1 MAKPYIFRIFAIIIL
16 QTMINTTEILV
27 QKAQNSRFNE
37 EIVETNEFG
46 AVISD
51 HMFIADY
58 HDSDW
63 HNPRVIPFSDL
74 TLNPATLALHY
85 GQSVF
90 EGMKAFKMKDG
101 KISIFRIEKHLARLN
116 KSLDRMCMPSIPLE
130 LFKDALMKFVEVDAK
145 WVPKGEGHSLYIRPF
160 VFASEARFGV
170 KVADEYKFII
180 FGGPVGPYY
189 GKPLK
194 LKVETHYVRANK
206 GGTGFAKCAGN
217 YGASFYPSKL
227 AREQGFD
234 QVIWTDGTEHKYI
247 EESGTMNVM
256 FVFDN
261 ELHTPATSDSIL
273 DGVTRD
279 SILTLA
285 DSLGMKHVE
294 RKISIVELEEMLK
307 DGRVKEAFGAGTAA
321 VVAPIELI
329 NIKGKDYHLPAA
341 SPNTFMMRVKEK
353 LMNIRTGIEPD
364 LQHWNTII

>member
-1 MAKPYIFRIFAIIIL
+1 
-16 QTMINTTEILV
+16 MINTTEILV
-27 QKAQNSRFNE
+27 QKAQNSRFNKE
-37 EIVETNEFG
+37 LIETNEFG
-46 AVISD
+46 AVITD

-58 HDSDW
+58 YDGDW
-63 HNPRVIPFSDL
+63 HNPRVIPYADL
-74 TLNPATLALHY
+74 MLNPATLALHY
-85 GQSVF
+85 GQSIF
-90 EGMKAFKMKDG
+90 EGMKAFRMKDG
-101 KISIFRIEKHLARLN
+101 NISIFRIEKHHARLN
-116 KSLDRMCMPSIPLE
+116 KSLDRMCMPAVPFE
-130 LFKDALMKFVEVDAK
+130 LFKDAIMKFVEVDAN
-145 WVPKGEGHSLYIRPF
+145 WVPHGDGHSLYLRPF

-170 KVADEYKFII
+170 KIAEEYKFII

-194 LKVETHYVRANK
+194 LKVETHFVRANK

-227 AREQGFD
+227 AKEQGFD

-261 ELHTPATSDSIL
+261 ELVTPATSDSIL

-285 DSLGMKHVE
+285 DSLGMKHTE
-294 RKISIVELEEMLK
+294 RKVSVKELEDLFK

-329 NIKGKDYHLPAA
+329 NIEGKDYHLPAA
-341 SPNTFMMRVKEK
+341 SEQSFMLRVKEK
-353 LMNIRTGIEPD
+353 LMNIRTGKEPD
-364 LQHWNTII
+364 EHHWNSIV

>member
-1 MAKPYIFRIFAIIIL
+1 
-16 QTMINTTEILV
+16 MIKSTEILV
-27 QKAQNSRFNE
+27 RKSQNSRFNKE
-37 EIVETNEFG
+37 LVETNDFG

-51 HMFIADY
+51 HMFVADY
-58 HDSDW
+58 FDNDW
-63 HNPRVIPFSDL
+63 HNAQVIPYSDL

-90 EGMKAFKMKDG
+90 EGMKAFRMKDG
-101 KISIFRIEKHLARLN
+101 SISIFRIEKHWSRLN
-116 KSLDRMCMPSIPLE
+116 KSLDRMCMPQLPFE
-130 LFKDALMKFVEVDAK
+130 LFKEALLKFVEIDAN
-145 WVPKGEGHSLYIRPF
+145 WVPYGEGHSLYLRPF

-170 KVADEYKFII
+170 KIADEYKFII

-189 GKPLK
+189 GNPLK

-227 AREQGFD
+227 AKEEGFD

-256 FVFDN
+256 FVFDDQ
-261 ELHTPATSDSIL
+261 LHTPATSDSIL

-294 RKISIVELEEMLK
+294 RKISVTELEDMLK
-307 DGRVKEAFGAGTAA
+307 SGRVKEAFGAGTAA

-329 NIKGKDYHLPAA
+329 NINRHSYVLPKADE
-341 SPNTFMMRVKEK
+341 NTFMMRAKQK
-353 LMNIRTGIEPD
+353 LMNIRTGVDED
-364 LQHWNTII
+364 VYAWNSLI